1 MHLTIMYEK
10 KKIIIS
16 SILALW
22 LPLWILLSTISIIII
37 IVDGHPL
44 KRNNNNNNNNNGPY
58 ISTGYLDNQNNFN
71 NDNSNDDSLLIQT
84 TRGMI
89 RGQRMRSLTGRL
101 VDEFL
106 GIPFAKPP
114 IGDLRYK
121 HPLPIDFWDGIFN
134 ATKQPKSC
142 YQVEDHTFGTNFLG
156 TNMWNVDQ
164 TNLDE
169 DCLTLNIWVPYPR
182 PKNSAV
188 LVWIYGGCFNTG
200 STSLDLY
207 DGKIMATEENII
219 LVSIN
224 YRLGNLG
231 FLYFDNTNDVVGNAG
246 MFDQVMA
253 LQWIQ
258 ANIEKFGGNRNN
270 ITLFGESAGATSIA
284 YHLLSPLSQ
293 HLFSQGILQS
303 GSPTVPWG
311 LVEKKKIH
319 QRGLM
324 LAESVGC
331 PYDDQ
336 QIDQVIN
343 CLRQTDPLLLMR
355 NESGD
360 ANGVVEFA
368 FTPIVDG
375 VFLTDYPEKLM
386 NDKRFKKTRILLG
399 SNTEEATYFIIYK
412 LTEKFKLEEDIY
424 LTRAD
429 FNNSVKLLYPNISPI
444 GQSAIIYEYTD
455 WLNPDDPIKN
465 RDAIDKI
472 VGDYYFVCH
481 VNKFADRYA
490 SVGNEV
496 YMYYFAHRSTK
507 NPWPKW
513 MGTMHGDEIPFIF
526 GEPFNET
533 IGYTHEEFQL
543 SKQMMNCWAN
553 FAKTGNPTMD
563 ENGIWSQLHWPLYTA
578 YRKEYL
584 TFSTNYSIG
593 QGIRTKQC
601 AFWQTY
607 LPQLIDNI
615 TSLEKKNQLCHNS
628 ANKSTFQQQYFPL
641 LNISINIISML
652 FVIII
657 NNNNNV

>member
-1 MHLTIMYEK
+1 M
-10 KKIIIS
+10 
-16 SILALW
+16 
-22 LPLWILLSTISIIII
+22 
-37 IVDGHPL
+37 V
-44 KRNNNNNNNNNGPY
+44 
-58 ISTGYLDNQNNFN
+58 
-71 NDNSNDDSLLIQT
+71 
-84 TRGMI
+84 
-89 RGQRMRSLTGRL
+89 RGQRVRSLNGRL

-114 IGDLRYK
+114 IGELRFK

-134 ATKQPKSC
+134 ATQKPKSC
-142 YQVEDHTFGTNFLG
+142 YQVADHTFGMNFLG

-188 LVWIYGGCFNTG
+188 LVWIYGGCFYSG
-200 STSLDLY
+200 SISLDLY
-207 DGKIMATEENII
+207 DGKLFATEENII
-219 LVSIN
+219 FVSIN

-231 FLYFDNTNDVVGNAG
+231 FLYFENTNDIVGNAA

-253 LQWIQ
+253 LQWIHT
-258 ANIEKFGGNRNN
+258 NIEKFGGNRHN

-284 YHLLSPLSQ
+284 FHLLSPLSQ
-293 HLFSQGILQS
+293 HLFNQAILQS
-303 GSPTVPWG
+303 GAPTVPWG
-311 LVEKKKIH
+311 LVDKKKIH

-336 QIDQVIN
+336 QIDRVLD
-343 CLRQTDPLLLMR
+343 CLRQTDPALLMQ
-355 NESGD
+355 NESTD

-368 FTPIVDG
+368 FTPILDG

-386 NDKRFKKTRILLG
+386 QDKRFKKTRLLLG
-399 SNTEEATYFIIYK
+399 NNKEEGTYFIIYK
-412 LTEKFKLEEDIY
+412 LNDIFKFEEDVY

-429 FNNSVKLLYPNISPI
+429 FNKSVRLLTPNMHPI

-472 VGDYYFVCH
+472 VGDYHFVCH

-496 YMYYFAHRSTK
+496 YMYYFTHRSTK

-513 MGTMHGDEIPFIF
+513 MGTIHGDEIPFIF
-526 GEPFNET
+526 GEPLNKS
-533 IGYTHEEFQL
+533 IGYTHDEIVL
-543 SKQMMNCWAN
+543 SKQMMRCWSN

-578 YRKEYL
+578 YKKEYL

-607 LPQLIDNI
+607 LPQLMDNL
-615 TSLEKKNQLCHNS
+615 TLLEEKIHMCHNS
-628 ANKSTFQQQYFPL
+628 A
-641 LNISINIISML
+641 ISLFNQRFNMMMMIIINIIISTTT
-652 FVIII
+652 IITVVVEYQGQSI
-657 NNNNNV
+657 KI